1 MDFLLLTTWLIIKII
16 VFLFYQLNQLINYQ
30 GKYFMKV
37 IIVNDKIINF
47 NNVSYVTYSYSP
59 QSPHH
64 KLYGLIFIF
73 NYGYYDSDVG
83 INEYLHFP
91 CSKEEYQKIHK
102 KIIDFL
108 KDKDETILEL
118 NINEK

>member
-1 MDFLLLTTWLIIKII
+1 
-16 VFLFYQLNQLINYQ
+16 
-30 GKYFMKV
+30 MKV
-37 IIVNDKIINF
+37 IIVNNDEIINF
-47 NNVSYVTYSYSP
+47 NNVLYV
-59 QSPHH
+59 
-64 KLYGLIFIF
+64 KYGLYDRAGVVF
-73 NYGYYDSDVG
+73 YYNGGSLDNSNDFDNV
-83 INEYLHFP
+83 HSFFR

>member
-1 MDFLLLTTWLIIKII
+1 M
-16 VFLFYQLNQLINYQ
+16 N
-30 GKYFMKV
+30 V
-37 IIVNDKIINF
+37 IIINDIIINF
-47 NNVSYVTYSYSP
+47 NNVSYVRYSYS
-59 QSPHH
+59 SLGSHI
-64 KLYGLIFIF
+64 LYGLNFIF
-73 NYGYYDSDVG
+73 NNGYYDSDVG